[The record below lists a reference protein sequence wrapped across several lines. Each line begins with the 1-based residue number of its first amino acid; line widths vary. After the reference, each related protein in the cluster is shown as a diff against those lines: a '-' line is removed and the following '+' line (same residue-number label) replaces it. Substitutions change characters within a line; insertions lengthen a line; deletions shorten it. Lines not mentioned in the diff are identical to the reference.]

1 MPTQVEGMKLAQLG
15 WTQHFAEL
23 FAPWEKMHCIPGR
36 IVGMQR
42 DMYSVVTER
51 GQWSARITGK
61 FIHTAQCK
69 GDYPAVG
76 DWVALDIS
84 REHLLIKAVLPR
96 KSKFGRKAPIRG
108 GRKLKGGIIVGGTT
122 EEQVIAANIDTVFVV
137 IGLDQNFEPRRIE
150 RYLSLIVNSG
160 ATPVLLLNKA
170 DLHDNLDAY
179 TAQLAAITEGISL
192 HTVSAETGHNLDC
205 LNEYLLPGCTVV
217 FVGSS
222 GAGKSTLTNRLLGE
236 QRQKTC
242 EISCATGKGRHTT
255 TSSKVVFHC
264 SGCMIIDT
272 PGLRELQLWCDE
284 EAVASTFEDIVE
296 LESRCKFRDC
306 RHTNEPGCA
315 ILAALET
322 GELTPDRFNS
332 YQKQLL
338 ELHRLEAR
346 KKQLNAKI
354 ARRK

>member
-1 MPTQVEGMKLAQLG
+1 MPTQVEGIGLEQLG

-23 FAPWEKMHCIPGR
+23 FAPWGKLHCSPGR
-36 IVGMQR
+36 IVGVQR
-42 DMYSVVTER
+42 DMYSVLTER
-51 GQWSARITGK
+51 GQRSARVTGK
-61 FIHTAQCK
+61 FIHEALCK

-84 REHLLIKAVLPR
+84 REYPLIKAVLPR

-137 IGLDQNFEPRRIE
+137 TGLDQNFEPRRIE
-150 RYLSLIVNSG
+150 RYLTLIVNSG
-160 ATPVLLLNKA
+160 AMPVLLLNKA
-170 DLHDNLDAY
+170 DLHANLDTY
-179 TAQLAAITEGISL
+179 TAQLASITEGIPL

-205 LNEYLLPGCTVV
+205 LNKYLLPGCTVV

-236 QRQKTC
+236 QRQKTS

-255 TSSKVVFHC
+255 TSSEVVFHS

-284 EAVASTFEDIVE
+284 EAVAGTFEDIVE
-296 LESRCKFRDC
+296 LESLCKFRDC

-315 ILAALET
+315 IRAALET
-322 GELTPDRFNS
+322 GELQADRFNS
-332 YQKQLL
+332 YQKQLQ
-338 ELHRLEAR
+338 ELHRLETR
-346 KKQLNAKI
+346 KKQFNAKLS
-354 ARRK
+354 RRK